1 LYATDGSNYRQPPI
15 GVVVPRTVDDIE
27 RAVAVCRSYD
37 APIFGRGG
45 GTSLAG
51 QCCNAAVCID
61 CSKYLNR
68 VLSIDPARK
77 LARVE
82 PGTILD
88 DLRHAAEHHGL
99 TFGPDP
105 STHNH
110 CTLGGM
116 IGNNS
121 CGVHSVMAQFYG
133 PGPRTSDN
141 VESLEVL
148 TYDGVRMRVGAT
160 NEHELQRLMKQS
172 GRVGD
177 IYTRLHWLVD
187 RYADAIRG
195 MPNIPRRVS
204 GYNLTALLPE
214 NGFNVAHALVGS
226 ESTCVMVLE
235 ATVHLIPN
243 PRARSLLVLGYP
255 SVFEAADHVPDIM
268 RHRPIGCEGMDDRL
282 VKDIESIGYERQT
295 LEVLPQGQGWLLL
308 EFGGDSKE
316 ESDERAR
323 AVMATLESQPN
334 RPSMKLFDNPA
345 DEKKVW
351 KVREAG
357 LGATAHVNR
366 DRPTWEGW
374 EDSAVPPERLGE
386 YLRAFRDLLGRHN
399 LHGDLYG
406 HFGQGCVHTR
416 IDFDLETAA
425 GIRNYRSFVESAADL
440 VVSLGGS
447 LSGEH
452 GDGQSRGELL
462 PRMYGPELMQ
472 AFHEFKTIW
481 DPAWRMNPGKVIDP
495 YRLDENL
502 RLGTTYNPPNVQTHF
517 QFPNETGGFAKA
529 TLRCVGVGECRR
541 LDGGTMCPS
550 FRVTREEM
558 HSTRGRA
565 RLLFEMLE
573 GDPLTGGWQDE
584 HVREA
589 LDLCLACKG
598 CKSDCPVNVDMATY
612 KAEFLAHYYEQHRR
626 PRSAFAFG
634 LIHYWARLASVFPG
648 VVNFLGQNPPFSVAA
663 KLATGMSLER
673 GIPAF
678 APYTF
683 TDWFRHR
690 PPQVHS
696 NAAPR
701 VLLWPDTFNNH
712 FHPQTAISAVRVLE
726 RAGFDVRI
734 PQTPV
739 CCGRPLYDYGMLD
752 TAKQWLH
759 SILHSLG
766 PDIEAGVPV
775 VGLEPSCVA
784 VFRDE
789 MRELLPDREDAKRLA
804 RQTFM
809 LSEFLT
815 QREVAFPKLH
825 RTALVHGHC
834 HHKSVMKMDAEEQA
848 LKSMGLDV
856 KLLDAGC
863 CGMAGSF
870 GFESEHYDVSTKV
883 GERELLPA
891 VRSAS
896 KDTLIIADGFSC
908 RTQIAQATD
917 RRALH
922 LADVIEMAVRD
933 GVRGPDG
940 DYPESRYVPDYAAN
954 VRLPTRTLVGGA
966 LVAVGIGAA
975 LAGWR
980 RSWRT

>member
-399 LHGDLYG
+399 LHGDL
-406 HFGQGCVHTR
+406 TD
-416 IDFDLETAA
+416 I
-425 GIRNYRSFVESAADL
+425 SARA
-440 VVSLGGS
+440 VCTHASTS
-447 LSGEH
+447 I
-452 GDGQSRGELL
+452 SR
-462 PRMYGPELMQ
+462 P
-472 AFHEFKTIW
+472 
-481 DPAWRMNPGKVIDP
+481 
-495 YRLDENL
+495 
-502 RLGTTYNPPNVQTHF
+502 
-517 QFPNETGGFAKA
+517 
-529 TLRCVGVGECRR
+529 
-541 LDGGTMCPS
+541 
-550 FRVTREEM
+550 
-558 HSTRGRA
+558 
-565 RLLFEMLE
+565 
-573 GDPLTGGWQDE
+573 
-584 HVREA
+584 
-589 LDLCLACKG
+589 
-598 CKSDCPVNVDMATY
+598 
-612 KAEFLAHYYEQHRR
+612 
-626 PRSAFAFG
+626 
-634 LIHYWARLASVFPG
+634 RLASG
-648 VVNFLGQNPPFSVAA
+648 TIARSSNQPPTSWSVSAGHCPEST
-663 KLATGMSLER
+663 ATG
-673 GIPAF
+673 
-678 APYTF
+678 
-683 TDWFRHR
+683 
-690 PPQVHS
+690 
-696 NAAPR
+696 
-701 VLLWPDTFNNH
+701 
-712 FHPQTAISAVRVLE
+712 
-726 RAGFDVRI
+726 
-734 PQTPV
+734 
-739 CCGRPLYDYGMLD
+739 
-752 TAKQWLH
+752 
-759 SILHSLG
+759 
-766 PDIEAGVPV
+766 
-775 VGLEPSCVA
+775 
-784 VFRDE
+784 
-789 MRELLPDREDAKRLA
+789 
-804 RQTFM
+804 
-809 LSEFLT
+809 
-815 QREVAFPKLH
+815 
-825 RTALVHGHC
+825 
-834 HHKSVMKMDAEEQA
+834 
-848 LKSMGLDV
+848 
-856 KLLDAGC
+856 
-863 CGMAGSF
+863 
-870 GFESEHYDVSTKV
+870 
-883 GERELLPA
+883 
-891 VRSAS
+891 
-896 KDTLIIADGFSC
+896 
-908 RTQIAQATD
+908 
-917 RRALH
+917 
-922 LADVIEMAVRD
+922 
-933 GVRGPDG
+933 
-940 DYPESRYVPDYAAN
+940 SRAAN
-954 VRLPTRTLVGGA
+954 CCRECTA
-966 LVAVGIGAA
+966 
-975 LAGWR
+975 
-980 RSWRT
+980 RS